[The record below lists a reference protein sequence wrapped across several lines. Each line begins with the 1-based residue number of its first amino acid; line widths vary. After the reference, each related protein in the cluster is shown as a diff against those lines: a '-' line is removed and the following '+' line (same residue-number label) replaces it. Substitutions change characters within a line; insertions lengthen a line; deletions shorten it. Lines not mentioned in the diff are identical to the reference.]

1 MNIAFTHNLKS
12 SDSEDE
18 AEFDTLETVHAIRD
32 ALTKLGHQVELVEVG
47 GPASLTVARL
57 EALNP
62 DLVFNTA
69 EGRLGRFREAFFP
82 GIFEQLGIPFTGS
95 DAYVCTLTLDKQ
107 LTKKVVGD
115 NGVPTPRAK
124 LVLSPADLE
133 GFSPRFPVIV
143 KPNYEGSSKGVTQ
156 DSIVE
161 DAKALKERAAAWL
174 KRFPA
179 GVLVEEYVAGRDVTV
194 AWVEGVSPQSGG
206 VLSPAEYV
214 FAEAASA
221 GRRWPIYDY
230 QLKNEDSDQVD
241 VRVPADLP
249 PAVRE
254 ALTAYARTAVQCLG
268 LRDFGR
274 VDFRVTPENSIYFIE
289 VNALPSLEPGA
300 GIYAAGALAG
310 LAGVEGVLEAIV
322 ASAERRFGIVPREK
336 ARRGVRRLRVGFAY
350 NEKRIKPGEDP
361 ATDTEVEY
369 DAPKTLAAVRQA
381 IESYGHEVVD
391 LEARPEF
398 PAMVAVADV
407 DVVFNIA
414 EGIQGRSREASI
426 PAVLELLDIPYTGS
440 DAATMALTLDKGLAK
455 RIVRDSGVRT
465 PRWLQFETG
474 RERVP
479 GDLTFPMI
487 VKPVAEG
494 SSKGVLQN
502 SVVHNE
508 DELRATAGEIIR
520 RYRQPALAE
529 EFLSGREFTVALL
542 GENRPRVLPPM
553 EILFSEKAGKY
564 PIYTYHHKLEPV
576 EEIRYQAPA
585 KIDDR
590 LRNEIERV
598 ARRAW
603 AALDCR
609 DVARIDIRLDAE
621 GRPNFIECNP
631 LPGLTPGWSDLC
643 LISDSA
649 NIDYR
654 TLIGEIMSGAIRRF
668 KEKRKVLLQA
678 AP

>member
-1 MNIAFTHNLKS
+1 MLIAFTHNLKQS
-12 SDSEDE
+12 ASEEE
-18 AEFDTLETVHAIRD
+18 AEFDTLETVQAIRD
-32 ALTKLGHQVELVEVG
+32 ALTRSGHQVELVEVG

-69 EGRLGRFREAFFP
+69 EGRLGRFREAFYP

-107 LTKKVVGD
+107 LTKKVVSD
-115 NGVPTPRAK
+115 AGVPTPRAR
-124 LVLSPADLE
+124 LVLQPSDLE
-133 GFSPRFPVIV
+133 ALNLRFPLIV

-161 DAKALKERAAAWL
+161 DMKALRERALAWL

-179 GVLVEEYVAGRDVTV
+179 GVLVEEFVEGRDVTV
-194 AWVEGVSPQSGG
+194 AWIEGVSPETGG

-214 FAEAASA
+214 FADAAKA
-221 GRRWPIYDY
+221 GRRWQIYDY
-230 QLKNEDSDQVD
+230 QLKNEASDQVD

-249 PAVRE
+249 PAVRD
-254 ALTAYARTAVQCLG
+254 ALVGYARTAVQCLG

-274 VDFRVTPENSIYFIE
+274 VDFRLTPENSIYFIE

-310 LAGVEGVLEAIV
+310 LREVDDVLDAIV
-322 ASAERRFGIVPREK
+322 ASAERRHRIVPREK
-336 ARRGVRRLRVGFAY
+336 MRRGVRKLRVGFAY
-350 NEKRIKPGEDP
+350 NEKRLKPGADP

-369 DAPKTLAAVRQA
+369 DSPKTLDAIRQA

-391 LEARPEF
+391 LEAKPEF

-407 DVVFNIA
+407 DVVFNVA
-414 EGIQGRSREASI
+414 EGIRGRSREASI

-455 RIVRDSGVRT
+455 RIVRDAGVRT
-465 PRWLQFETG
+465 PRWVPLETG
-474 RERVP
+474 KERIPAELAYPV
-479 GDLTFPMI
+479 I
-487 VKPVAEG
+487 VKPMAEG

-502 SVVHNE
+502 SVVHSE
-508 DELRATAGEIIR
+508 EELRQTALELIR

-542 GENRPRVLPPM
+542 GENRPKVLPPM
-553 EILFSEKAGKY
+553 EILFSEKAGKF

-576 EEIRYQAPA
+576 EEVRYQAPA

-590 LRNEIERV
+590 LRNDIERV

-621 GRPNFIECNP
+621 GRANFIECNP

-654 TLIGEIMSGAIRRF
+654 TLIGEILSGAIRRF

-678 AP
+678 GS

>member
-1 MNIAFTHNLKS
+1 MNIAFTHNLKAS
-12 SDSEDE
+12 ASEEE
-18 AEFDTLETVHAIRD
+18 AEFDTLETVQAIRD
-32 ALTKLGHQVELVEVG
+32 SLSRLGHQVELVEVG

-69 EGRLGRFREAFFP
+69 EGKIGRFREAFFP
-82 GIFEQLGIPFTGS
+82 AIFEQLGIPFTGS

-107 LTKKVVGD
+107 LTKQVVSG
-115 NGVPTPRAK
+115 NGVPTPRSK
-124 LVLSPADLE
+124 LILSPADLE
-133 GFSPRFPVIV
+133 HSGLRFPLMV

-161 DAKALKERAAAWL
+161 DARSLKERVSAWL

-179 GVLVEEYVAGRDVTV
+179 GVLVEEYIDGRDVTV
-194 AWVEGVSPQSGG
+194 PWIEGVSLETAG
-206 VLSPAEYV
+206 VLPPAEYI
-214 FAEAASA
+214 FAADVTAV
-221 GRRWPIYDY
+221 RKWPIYDY
-230 QLKNEDSDQVD
+230 HLKNEASDKVD

-249 PAVRE
+249 VAVRE
-254 ALTAYARTAVQCLG
+254 ALQTYARTAVQCLG

-274 VDFRVTPENSIYFIE
+274 VDFRVTPDNEIYFIE

-300 GIYAAGALAG
+300 GIYAAAATAG
-310 LAGVEGVLEAIV
+310 LASSDAVLEAIV
-322 ASAERRFGIVPREK
+322 DSAERRFGIVPRDK
-336 ARRGVRRLRVGFAY
+336 ARRGSRKLRVGFAY
-350 NEKRIKPGEDP
+350 NEKRITPGTDP

-369 DAPKTLAAVRQA
+369 DAPKTLDFIRQA
-381 IESYGHEVVD
+381 IASYGHEVVD
-391 LEARPEF
+391 LEATPEF
-398 PAMVAVADV
+398 PALTAVADV
-407 DVVFNIA
+407 DVVFNVA
-414 EGIQGRSREASI
+414 EGIRGRSREASI
-426 PAVLELLDIPYTGS
+426 PAILELADIPYTGS

-465 PRWLQFETG
+465 PRWVLLESG
-474 RERVP
+474 KERLNADFP
-479 GDLTFPMI
+479 FPMI

-494 SSKGVLQN
+494 SSKGVLKN

-508 DELRATAGEIIR
+508 GELREVAGEIIK
-520 RYRQPALAE
+520 RYRQPALVE
-529 EFLSGREFTVALL
+529 EFMPGREFTVALL

-553 EILFSEKAGKY
+553 EILFGAKTGKY
-564 PIYTYHHKLEPV
+564 PIYTYQHKLEPV
-576 EEIRYQAPA
+576 EDIRYQAPA
-585 KIDDR
+585 LIDDK
-590 LRNEIERV
+590 LRNDIERV

-621 GRPNFIECNP
+621 GRANFIECNP

-643 LISDSA
+643 LIAQSV

-668 KEKRKVLLQA
+668 KEKRKLLLQA
-678 AP
+678 S